1 MMRYV
6 TDVRLAA
13 RGLARAPL
21 FSAIAVASIALGI
34 GASTAVFTL
43 LDQVALRG
51 LPVARPG
58 ELVQLSSK
66 GTESFGGGLGNGTE
80 LSWPMYRDLRDR
92 LPGLDGLFGRT
103 WLSFHLGHA
112 GRTERVEG
120 ELVSG
125 NYFAVLG
132 LVPAAGRLLTP
143 DDDLKPNGAPVAVLG
158 YDYWQRRFSGTSSS

>member
-1 MMRYV
+1 MTRYV
-6 TDVRLAA
+6 TDLRLAA

-21 FSAIAVASIALGI
+21 FSLIAIASIALGI

-51 LPVARPG
+51 LPVARPD

-66 GTESFGGGLGNGTE
+66 GTESYGGGLGNGTE

-92 LPGLDGLFGRT
+92 LAGVDGLFGRA
-103 WLSFHLGHA
+103 WLSFHVGHA

-125 NYFAVLG
+125 NYFGVLG
-132 LVPAAGRLLTP
+132 LDAGSGPAAHARRRPASRTGRRSPCSATTTGS
-143 DDDLKPNGAPVAVLG
+143 GASPAAP
-158 YDYWQRRFSGTSSS
+158 T